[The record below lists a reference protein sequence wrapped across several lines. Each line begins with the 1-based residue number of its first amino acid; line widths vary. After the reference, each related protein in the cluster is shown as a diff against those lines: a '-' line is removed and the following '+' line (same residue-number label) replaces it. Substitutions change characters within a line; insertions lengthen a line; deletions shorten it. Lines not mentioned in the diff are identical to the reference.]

1 LAAFKLLGLGNLDTR
16 VKSFF
21 FFALLCLLSLSFF
34 AQAKKPADGS
44 PCNFA
49 SDCPAGFLCA
59 QVTAVNSAGVL
70 AYSCV
75 DPLAH
80 YEKKFE
86 ATYDK
91 YLSGMGVIIKRTV
104 YVIPVS
110 MSSLKPG
117 IVERSNYSYVSL
129 TVQNAGDLDFE
140 NLELK
145 EILPAYTYSGFDPRR
160 IPFEPQPISSS
171 QLPDG
176 SMAYSWKFDLKN
188 SETFSVNYTLPR
200 ELSQEILDVY
210 KEPEI
215 AQGQASP
222 TGITGLIA
230 GLVAMPPQVFML
242 FAVASFI
249 GYTLLFSRSRSSHAE
264 PDQRVMI
271 QKVKD
276 RLWHHPKSWRQS
288 SNKLRES

>member
-1 LAAFKLLGLGNLDTR
+1 MDTP

-21 FFALLCLLSLSFF
+21 FFALFGLLSLSFF

-59 QVTAVNSAGVL
+59 QVASGNPAGVL

-80 YEKKFE
+80 YERKFE

-91 YLSGMGVIIKRTV
+91 YLSGMGVVIKRTV
-104 YVIPVS
+104 YVIPIA

-117 IVERSNYSYVSL
+117 VVERSNYSYVSL
-129 TVQNAGDLDFE
+129 AVQNAGDLDFG
-140 NLELK
+140 NLELR
-145 EILPAYTYSGFDPRR
+145 EILPAYTYAGFDPRL
-160 IPFEPQPISSS
+160 IPFEPHPDSATV
-171 QLPDG
+171 LPDD

-188 SETFSVNYTLPR
+188 SGTFSINYTLPR

-215 AQGQASP
+215 VQGRAPP
-222 TGITGLIA
+222 TGISGLVTGLAAIPP
-230 GLVAMPPQVFML
+230 LVSVL
-242 FAVASFI
+242 FVVAAFI
-249 GYTLLFSRSRSSHAE
+249 GYTLVFSHSSPRRAE

-271 QKVKD
+271 QKVKG

-288 SNKLRES
+288 SKKLREA